1 MNWNMLIRDE
11 LILPLLHKHDR
22 MQHETWKHERDVHH
36 EH

>member
-11 LILPLLHKHDR
+11 LILPLLHKHDH
-22 MQHETWKHERDVHH
+22 MQDMKHERDAHH